1 MFDFLKKLF
10 PKKKKKPKKKVVKA
24 KKKSSKTSSTKSKNA
39 VCYSRT
45 NSVRLKPSD
54 DDDTST
60 STQSNETEVK
70 TNNTSKNGRQRS
82 KYGFAATK
90 EEPHKKHPA
99 FYRKNSSNDIDYI
112 TFTHSTDVDDENG
125 NQTIKTIPLTS
136 NINPKERGKRISYM
150 YPKSYKGKRS
160 ALGKEETK
168 YSLTKEDKKIVLDAL
183 DTLPKEQIKK
193 TSNSKK
199 KSK

>member
-24 KKKSSKTSSTKSKNA
+24 KKKSNKTSSTKSKNA

-54 DDDTST
+54 DDTST
-60 STQSNETEVK
+60 STQSNETEVQ
-70 TNNTSKNGRQRS
+70 TNKTSKSGRQRS
-82 KYGFAATK
+82 KYGFAKTK
-90 EEPHKKHPA
+90 EDPHRMHPA
-99 FYRKNSSNDIDYI
+99 FYRKKSSDEIDYV
-112 TFTHSTDVDDENG
+112 TFTHSPIVYDEKG
-125 NQTIKTIPLTS
+125 NPIAVTIPLTS
-136 NINPKERGKRISYM
+136 NISPKERGKKISYI
-150 YPKSYKGKRS
+150 YPKSYNGKRS
-160 ALGKEETK
+160 ALGIEEND
-168 YSLTKEDKKIVLDAL
+168 YSLTKEDKKIVLDSL

>member
-24 KKKSSKTSSTKSKNA
+24 KKKSNNTSSTKAKNA

-54 DDDTST
+54 DDTST
-60 STQSNETEVK
+60 STQSNETEVQ
-70 TNNTSKNGRQRS
+70 TNKTSKSGRQRS
-82 KYGFAATK
+82 KYGFAKTK
-90 EEPHKKHPA
+90 EDPHRMHPA
-99 FYRKNSSNDIDYI
+99 FYRKKSSDEIDYV
-112 TFTHSTDVDDENG
+112 TFTHSPIVYDEKG
-125 NQTIKTIPLTS
+125 NPIAVTIPLTS
-136 NINPKERGKRISYM
+136 NISPKERGKKISYI
-150 YPKSYKGKRS
+150 YPKSYNGKRS
-160 ALGKEETK
+160 ALGIEEND
-168 YSLTKEDKKIVLDAL
+168 YSLTKEDKKIVLDSL

>member
-24 KKKSSKTSSTKSKNA
+24 KKKSNKTSSTKAKKA

-54 DDDTST
+54 DDTST
-60 STQSNETEVK
+60 STQSNETEVQ
-70 TNNTSKNGRQRS
+70 TNKTSKSGRQRS
-82 KYGFAATK
+82 KYGFAKTK
-90 EEPHKKHPA
+90 EDPHRMHPA
-99 FYRKNSSNDIDYI
+99 FYRKKSSDEIDYV
-112 TFTHSTDVDDENG
+112 TFTHSPIVYDEKG
-125 NQTIKTIPLTS
+125 NPIAVTIPLTS
-136 NINPKERGKRISYM
+136 NISPKERGKKISYI
-150 YPKSYKGKRS
+150 YPKSYNGKRS
-160 ALGKEETK
+160 ALGIEEND
-168 YSLTKEDKKIVLDAL
+168 YSLTKEDKKIVLDSL

>member
-10 PKKKKKPKKKVVKA
+10 PKKKKKPKKKVVKT
-24 KKKSSKTSSTKSKNA
+24 KKKSNNTSSTKAKNT

-54 DDDTST
+54 DDT

-70 TNNTSKNGRQRS
+70 TNNTSKSGRKRS
-82 KYGFAATK
+82 KYGFASTK
-90 EEPHKKHPA
+90 VIPNAGHPA
-99 FYRKNSSNDIDYI
+99 LYRKKTSDEIDYV
-112 TFTHSTDVDDENG
+112 TFTHSPIVYDEKG
-125 NQTIKTIPLTS
+125 NPIAVTIPLTS
-136 NINPKERGKRISYM
+136 NINPKERGKSISYM

-160 ALGKEETK
+160 QLGKELNDF
-168 YSLTKEDKKIVLDAL
+168 SLTKEDKEIVINGLN
-183 DTLPKEQIKK
+183 TLPTEKIIK

-199 KSK
+199 KNKK

>member
-24 KKKSSKTSSTKSKNA
+24 KKKSNNTSSTKAKNA

-45 NSVRLKPSD
+45 NSVRFKPS

-99 FYRKNSSNDIDYI
+99 FYLS
-112 TFTHSTDVDDENG
+112 
-125 NQTIKTIPLTS
+125 P
-136 NINPKERGKRISYM
+136 
-150 YPKSYKGKRS
+150 
-160 ALGKEETK
+160 
-168 YSLTKEDKKIVLDAL
+168 
-183 DTLPKEQIKK
+183 
-193 TSNSKK
+193 
-199 KSK
+199 

>member
-1 MFDFLKKLF
+1 MFQFLQKLF
-10 PKKKKKPKKKVVKA
+10 YKDSSSGTS
-24 KKKSSKTSSTKSKNA
+24 KKKSNKTSSTKAKKA

-45 NSVRLKPSD
+45 NSVRLKPS

-125 NQTIKTIPLTS
+125 NPTIKTIPLTS

>member
-10 PKKKKKPKKKVVKA
+10 PKKKKKPKKKVVKT
-24 KKKSSKTSSTKSKNA
+24 KKKSNNTSSTKAKSA

-54 DDDTST
+54 DDT

-70 TNNTSKNGRQRS
+70 TNNTSKSGRKRS
-82 KYGFAATK
+82 KYGFASTK
-90 EEPHKKHPA
+90 VIPNAGHPA
-99 FYRKNSSNDIDYI
+99 LYRKKTSDEIDYV
-112 TFTHSTDVDDENG
+112 TFTHSPIVYDEKG
-125 NQTIKTIPLTS
+125 NPIAVTIPLTS
-136 NINPKERGKRISYM
+136 NINPKERGKSISYM

-160 ALGKEETK
+160 QLGKELNDF
-168 YSLTKEDKKIVLDAL
+168 SLTKEDKEIVINGLN
-183 DTLPKEQIKK
+183 TLPTEKIIK

-199 KSK
+199 KNKK

>member
-10 PKKKKKPKKKVVKA
+10 LKKKKKPKKKVVKA
-24 KKKSSKTSSTKSKNA
+24 KKKSNKTSSTKAKNA

-45 NSVRLKPSD
+45 NSVRFKPS

-82 KYGFAATK
+82 KYGFASTK
-90 EEPHKKHPA
+90 VIPNAGHPA
-99 FYRKNSSNDIDYI
+99 LYRKKASDEIDYV
-112 TFTHSTDVDDENG
+112 TFTHSPIVYDEKG
-125 NQTIKTIPLTS
+125 NPIAVTIPLTS
-136 NINPKERGKRISYM
+136 NINPKERGKSISYM

-160 ALGKEETK
+160 QLGKELNDF
-168 YSLTKEDKKIVLDAL
+168 SLTKEDKEIVINGLN
-183 DTLPKEQIKK
+183 TLPTEKIIK

-199 KSK
+199 KNKK

>member
-10 PKKKKKPKKKVVKA
+10 PKNKKKPKKKVVKV

-45 NSVRLKPSD
+45 NSVRFKPSG
-54 DDDTST
+54 DDTST

-70 TNNTSKNGRQRS
+70 TNNTSKSGRRRS

-90 EEPHKKHPA
+90 EEPHRMHPA
-99 FYRKNSSNDIDYI
+99 FYRKNSSNDVDYV
-112 TFTHSTDVDDENG
+112 TFTHSPIVYDEKG
-125 NQTIKTIPLTS
+125 NPIAFTIPLTS
-136 NINPKERGKRISYM
+136 NINPKERGKSISYM
-150 YPKSYKGKRS
+150 FPKSYKGKRS
-160 ALGKEETK
+160 ALGSELNDF
-168 YSLTKEDKKIVLDAL
+168 SLTKDDKEIVINGLN
-183 DTLPKEQIKK
+183 TLPKENVVK

>member
-24 KKKSSKTSSTKSKNA
+24 KKKSNKTSSTKAKNA

-54 DDDTST
+54 DDTST
-60 STQSNETEVK
+60 STQSNETEVQ
-70 TNNTSKNGRQRS
+70 TNKTSKSGRQRS
-82 KYGFAATK
+82 KYGFAKTK
-90 EEPHKKHPA
+90 EDPHRMHPA
-99 FYRKNSSNDIDYI
+99 FYRKKSSDEIDYV
-112 TFTHSTDVDDENG
+112 TFTHSPIVYDEKG
-125 NQTIKTIPLTS
+125 NPIAVTIPLTS
-136 NINPKERGKRISYM
+136 NISPKERGKKISYI
-150 YPKSYKGKRS
+150 YPKSYNGKRS
-160 ALGKEETK
+160 ALGIEEND
-168 YSLTKEDKKIVLDAL
+168 YSLTKEDKKIVLDSL

>member
-10 PKKKKKPKKKVVKA
+10 PKKRKKPKKKVVKT
-24 KKKSSKTSSTKSKNA
+24 KKKSNNTSSTKAKSA

-54 DDDTST
+54 DDT

-70 TNNTSKNGRQRS
+70 TNNTSKSGRKRS
-82 KYGFAATK
+82 KYGFASTK
-90 EEPHKKHPA
+90 VIPNAGHPA
-99 FYRKNSSNDIDYI
+99 LYRKKTSDEIDYV
-112 TFTHSTDVDDENG
+112 TFTHSPIVYDEKG
-125 NQTIKTIPLTS
+125 NPIAVTIPLTS
-136 NINPKERGKRISYM
+136 NINPKERGKSISYM

-160 ALGKEETK
+160 QLGKELNDF
-168 YSLTKEDKKIVLDAL
+168 SLTKEDKEIVINGLN
-183 DTLPKEQIKK
+183 TLPTEKIIK

-199 KSK
+199 KNKK

>member
-54 DDDTST
+54 DNTST
-60 STQSNETEVK
+60 STQSNEAEVK
-70 TNNTSKNGRQRS
+70 PNNTSKNGRQRS

-90 EEPHKKHPA
+90 EEPHK
-99 FYRKNSSNDIDYI
+99 
-112 TFTHSTDVDDENG
+112 STLLFIEKIL
-125 NQTIKTIPLTS
+125 QTISI
-136 NINPKERGKRISYM
+136 I
-150 YPKSYKGKRS
+150 
-160 ALGKEETK
+160 
-168 YSLTKEDKKIVLDAL
+168 
-183 DTLPKEQIKK
+183 
-193 TSNSKK
+193 
-199 KSK
+199 

>member
-10 PKKKKKPKKKVVKA
+10 PKKKKKPKKKAVKA

-45 NSVRLKPSD
+45 NSVRLKSSG
-54 DDDTST
+54 DDTST

-70 TNNTSKNGRQRS
+70 TNNTSKGGRKRS
-82 KYGFAATK
+82 KYGFAKTK
-90 EEPHKKHPA
+90 EDPHRMHPA
-99 FYRKNSSNDIDYI
+99 FYRKKSSDEIDYV
-112 TFTHSTDVDDENG
+112 TFTHSPIVYDEKG
-125 NQTIKTIPLTS
+125 NPIAVTIPLTS
-136 NINPKERGKRISYM
+136 NISPKERGKKISYI
-150 YPKSYKGKRS
+150 YPKSYNGKRS
-160 ALGKEETK
+160 ALGIEEND
-168 YSLTKEDKKIVLDAL
+168 YSLTKEDKKIVLDSL